1 MVHQLM
7 KQVTAVFL
15 FEVTLPRFAMTMI
28 RKVQLIPR
36 VKVNELGNQLTFKL
50 AVVNL
55 YYWRSTYLSFEALLQ
70 QKGRNR
76 LEMRPFPSTCRL
88 SYSIAL
94 HQ

>member
-1 MVHQLM
+1 MVHQSM

-15 FEVTLPRFAMTMI
+15 FEVTLLRFAMIMI
-28 RKVQLIPR
+28 GKVQLIPR
-36 VKVNELGNQLTFKL
+36 VKVNELGNRPTSKL
-50 AVVNL
+50 AIVNL
-55 YYWRSTYLSFEALLQ
+55 YYWRFTYLSSEVLLQ
-70 QKGRNR
+70 QKGQNR